1 MKRRKTEHYYEVRRR
16 LDGKPVAVA
25 QETGRENAETVAE
38 DFFRHAT
45 EPKPWVE
52 IVSVTRVTTTEVV
65 KVLTPETFEKRKNPH
80 TPDRFIEPKRRWA

>member
-1 MKRRKTEHYYEVRRR
+1 MKRRKQNTIMKSGADSTASLSPLPRKQGERMRKQSPR
-16 LDGKPVAVA
+16 
-25 QETGRENAETVAE
+25 T
-38 DFFRHAT
+38 FFGTPRSS
-45 EPKPWVE
+45 KPWVE